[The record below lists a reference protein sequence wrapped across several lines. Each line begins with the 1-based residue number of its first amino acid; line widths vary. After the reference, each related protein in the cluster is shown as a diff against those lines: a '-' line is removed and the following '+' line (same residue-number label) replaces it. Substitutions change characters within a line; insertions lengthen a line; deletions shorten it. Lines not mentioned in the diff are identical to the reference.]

1 MGIAMKIKICGIRR
15 EEDVW
20 MLNES
25 MPDYAGFVFADTRRK
40 VTAEQA
46 LKLRQQLDRKIPVF
60 GVFVNAPLSVV
71 CDRVRDGCIDAVQ
84 LHGDET
90 ERYIRELRGQVSVPV
105 VKAVRVRRAED
116 ITEADRLSCDF
127 LLLDTFS
134 PDQYGGT
141 GRTFCWDIIPESLS
155 HPLFLAGGLSEQ
167 NIQEAMEH
175 VNCFGVD
182 VSGGVETEGVKDPV
196 KIKRMVEMVHQYHNI
211 AEWR

>member
-1 MGIAMKIKICGIRR
+1 MKIKICGIRR

-90 ERYIRELRGQVSVPV
+90 ERYIRELCG
-105 VKAVRVRRAED
+105 
-116 ITEADRLSCDF
+116 
-127 LLLDTFS
+127 
-134 PDQYGGT
+134 
-141 GRTFCWDIIPESLS
+141 
-155 HPLFLAGGLSEQ
+155 
-167 NIQEAMEH
+167 
-175 VNCFGVD
+175 
-182 VSGGVETEGVKDPV
+182 
-196 KIKRMVEMVHQYHNI
+196 
-211 AEWR
+211 